1 MSKEDSSDRGFSDDK
16 LLEIETKK
24 NQMQNMRLGSSQVD
38 MLGDKLVMIQVVK
51 LLAYIRNAVKS
62 GQKREITLKFG
73 EKLANA
79 EFNFT
84 VNQQSIDDLIAQDEV
99 VIS

>member
-1 MSKEDSSDRGFSDDK
+1 MKNSVEEDPAADRGFSDYK

-24 NQMQNMRLGSSQVD
+24 NQMQNVRLGSSQVD
-38 MLGDKLVMIQVVK
+38 MIGDKLVMIQVVK
-51 LLAYIRNAVKS
+51 LLAYIRNAVRS
-62 GQKREITLKFG
+62 GQKKSIQVKFG

-84 VNQQSIDDLIAQDEV
+84 VNG
-99 VIS
+99 